1 MHCLPTHTLN
11 TCTGAAPP
19 LGIYPSPSNTHS
31 LQVLFVHIDMSE
43 DSAMRVADFF
53 NIDADDVPTCR
64 LINLE
69 SDMKKFVPEFEGI
82 DMEKLGPWVQSYLD
96 GELKVG
102 LACLC
107 CM

>member
-1 MHCLPTHTLN
+1 M
-11 TCTGAAPP
+11 
-19 LGIYPSPSNTHS
+19 
-31 LQVLFVHIDMSE
+31 LFVHIDMSE

-53 NIDADDVPTCR
+53 NIDAEDVPTCR

-69 SDMKKFVPEFEGI
+69 ADMKKFVPEFEGI
-82 DMEKLGPWVQSYLD
+82 DMEKLGPWIQTYLD

-107 CM
+107 SACRLYYRQINGIGRQ